1 LANLHT
7 SNPRYDLSRPT
18 EATCFQPRPNGNPH
32 KFVRLPM
39 LGSFQAAHS
48 GIISVLTT
56 ISSNW
61 LADADCE

>member
-1 LANLHT
+1 MG
-7 SNPRYDLSRPT
+7 
-18 EATCFQPRPNGNPH
+18 Q
-32 KFVRLPM
+32 PM